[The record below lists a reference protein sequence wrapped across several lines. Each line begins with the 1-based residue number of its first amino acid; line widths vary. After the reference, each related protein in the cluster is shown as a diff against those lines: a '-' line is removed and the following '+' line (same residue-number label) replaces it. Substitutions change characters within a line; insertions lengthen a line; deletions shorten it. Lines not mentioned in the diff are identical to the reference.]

1 MIADTTPPVGFDEQG
16 NPIETVTVQASRLYD
31 PVFIVA
37 MLTAVLAFLVLTDDG
52 RG

>member
-1 MIADTTPPVGFDEQG
+1 MNTTLPIGVNEEGT
-16 NPIETVTVQASRLYD
+16 PIETVTVEASRLYD
-31 PVFIVA
+31 PIFIVA

>member
-16 NPIETVTVQASRLYD
+16 NPIESVTVQASRLYD
-31 PVFIVA
+31 PVWLAA
-37 MLTAVLAFLVLTDDG
+37 MAIALLAFLALTDDG